1 MDYSRSKGLS
11 NRDNSEFD
19 TSANRPMYDEELD
32 SKVIN
37 AESLQFDTTL
47 NDISNELRPGET
59 LVLDIGNN
67 YYNQTDEIYDTLV
80 MRGYDVR
87 KSFKNGRNQILV
99 SKAHY
104 KDIPSKRK

>member
-1 MDYSRSKGLS
+1 
-11 NRDNSEFD
+11 
-19 TSANRPMYDEELD
+19 MYDEELD